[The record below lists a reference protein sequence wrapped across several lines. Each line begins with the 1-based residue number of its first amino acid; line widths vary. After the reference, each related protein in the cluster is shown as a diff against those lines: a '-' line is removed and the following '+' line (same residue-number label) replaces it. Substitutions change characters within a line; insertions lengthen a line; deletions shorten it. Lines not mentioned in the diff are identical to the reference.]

1 MVSVRSGPRDM
12 TATRSQRSPVGQA
25 LSLFLVAA
33 VLATPAAAPY
43 LDAAE
48 PHHGDRIQSP
58 ASDGPHHVHHDHEL
72 CLQLRDAPA
81 DADVRVPALPGSDR
95 VRVRSEPEP
104 ERPHLSHP
112 QRRLS
117 PARAPPL
124 S

>member
-1 MVSVRSGPRDM
+1 MSS
-12 TATRSQRSPVGQA
+12 TRSQRSPVGQA
-25 LSLFLVAA
+25 LGLLLMAA
-33 VLATPAAAPY
+33 VLGTPAAAPY

-48 PHHGDRIQSP
+48 PHHGDRVQAP
-58 ASDGPHHVHHDHEL
+58 ASDGTHHVHHDHEL

-81 DADVRVPALPGSDR
+81 DSEARVPALPGSDR
-95 VRVRSEPEP
+95 VQVRAEPEP

-117 PARAPPL
+117 PARAPPP

>member
-1 MVSVRSGPRDM
+1 MIPARN
-12 TATRSQRSPVGQA
+12 QRSPVRRA
-25 LSLFLVAA
+25 LSLFLTAA

-43 LDAAE
+43 LDTVE
-48 PHHGDRIQSP
+48 PHHDDRVQSTTP
-58 ASDGPHHVHHDHEL
+58 DGPHHVHHDHEL

-81 DADVRVPALPGSDR
+81 DAGDRVPALPGSDR

-124 S
+124 I

>member
-1 MVSVRSGPRDM
+1 MIS
-12 TATRSQRSPVGQA
+12 TRRQRSPLRQA
-25 LSLFLVAA
+25 LGLLLTAA

-43 LDAAE
+43 LDAAD
-48 PHHGDRIQSP
+48 PHHGDRVQAP
-58 ASDGPHHVHHDHEL
+58 ASEGPHHVHHDHEL

-81 DADVRVPALPGSDR
+81 DSDARVPAVPGSDR
-95 VRVRSEPEP
+95 TGVRSEAEP

-117 PARAPPL
+117 PARAPPP

>member
-1 MVSVRSGPRDM
+1 MDS
-12 TATRSQRSPVGQA
+12 TRSQRSPLRQA
-25 LSLFLVAA
+25 LSLLLMAA

-48 PHHGDRIQSP
+48 PHHGDRVQSP
-58 ASDGPHHVHHDHEL
+58 ASDGPHHVHHDHEA
-72 CLQLRDAPA
+72 CLQVRDAPA
-81 DADVRVPALPGSDR
+81 YADARVPALPGSDR
-95 VRVRSEPEP
+95 TRVRSEPEP